1 MKHPFESM
9 ISENLKAVQN
19 GQNILKSLDI
29 KGHPQNRVTMC
40 SQPHTEQGHLHRGHE
55 VPLSEALS
63 CIPGHERWNQ
73 EGRTEGNGPRQ
84 AKSPRGGEFLG
95 GHRERG
101 LGEEQEEME
110 GDTP

>member
-1 MKHPFESM
+1 MKHPLESM
-9 ISENLKAVQN
+9 ISEKLKAVQN
-19 GQNILKSLDI
+19 GQNILKSLGI
-29 KGHPQNRVTMC
+29 KGHPQYRVTMC
-40 SQPHTEQGHLHRGHE
+40 SQPHTEQGHLHREHE
-55 VPLSEALS
+55 VPLSEALR
-63 CIPGHERWNQ
+63 CIPGHEILNQ